1 MASLD
6 VCPACLP
13 SQVMDLQTLS
23 GLKLKESVTTLET
36 GGDSTAALHFSPFD
50 PLLSCIDH
58 FGVVRTYN
66 TRHVEAGARPLNRF
80 QAANGEDPLGASFPA
95 AARHRRSSGGNSPA
109 RSEGSAHDGGAGPSS
124 GAFGGLM
131 TADLEPAVDAAQTFQ
146 LNELHG
152 SGLLGVCGSD
162 GSVRLWRS
170 HGAAGQQQLAS
181 AWQAAPRPPVLDA
194 GLGGWWPCA
203 FSLGAG
209 GSTLFSCGGSHPRC
223 INTWDLTRELCVDQA
238 VVKLDPHQDQDGSI
252 HLLSADRTQPLLA
265 LGCSGALVRLLDLR
279 APQSAGM
286 QLRAH
291 EASDPAGPLGSELV
305 GLALRPSTSSAAR
318 LVTAG
323 ANGMLK
329 LWDLRSSHGPVK
341 SIQAHAPT
349 SGLSV
354 LAAHPNAPLLAT
366 ATKTHTLKVWTAA
379 GDNVGAVR
387 AASGGFL
394 GAGKSGAISCLQ
406 FHPYRWKLAAGGDTN
421 VAAIYTIERAAA
433 GAAAHHQ
440 HHHPPQR

>member
-13 SQVMDLQTLS
+13 SQVMDLQTFS

-80 QAANGEDPLGASFPA
+80 QAANGEDPLLGASFPA

-109 RSEGSAHDGGAGPSS
+109 RSEGSAHDGGAGPPS

-305 GLALRPSTSSAAR
+305 GLALRPSTSGAAR
-318 LVTAG
+318 LVTLLSCVLRRTAG
-323 ANGMLK
+323 
-329 LWDLRSSHGPVK
+329 SSR
-341 SIQAHAPT
+341 QAGTPT
-349 SGLSV
+349 SRPST
-354 LAAHPNAPLLAT
+354 PSNAPPRVRPRTTSTTTRLSGDLTGPPLQYASEALLLVPARASSCVIQVSLWPSLGDYICT
-366 ATKTHTLKVWTAA
+366 RAHTQN
-379 GDNVGAVR
+379 DEN
-387 AASGGFL
+387 
-394 GAGKSGAISCLQ
+394 
-406 FHPYRWKLAAGGDTN
+406 
-421 VAAIYTIERAAA
+421 
-433 GAAAHHQ
+433 
-440 HHHPPQR
+440 

>member
-13 SQVMDLQTLS
+13 SQVMDLQTFS

-80 QAANGEDPLGASFPA
+80 QAANGEDPLLGASFPA

-109 RSEGSAHDGGAGPSS
+109 RSEGSAHDGGAGPPS

-305 GLALRPSTSSAAR
+305 GLALRPSTSGAAR
-318 LVTAG
+318 LVT
-323 ANGMLK
+323 
-329 LWDLRSSHGPVK
+329 RSSHGPVK

-349 SGLSV
+349 SGLLSSCV
-354 LAAHPNAPLLAT
+354 QAGVHRLQWTSSRQAGTPTSRPSTPSNAPPRVRPRTTSTTTRLSGDLTGPPLQYASEALLLVPA
-366 ATKTHTLKVWTAA
+366 
-379 GDNVGAVR
+379 R
-387 AASGGFL
+387 AS
-394 GAGKSGAISCLQ
+394 SCVIQVSLW
-406 FHPYRWKLAAGGDTN
+406 PSPALAW
-421 VAAIYTIERAAA
+421 
-433 GAAAHHQ
+433 
-440 HHHPPQR
+440 